1 MRSLQSVH
9 DKNSLSKS
17 YKLHLARLGLLQER
31 FEIDQK
37 TKLLKIDSQGRTEVK
52 GYSLS
57 SLGRLMLRSIGL
69 PDGLTSQSAKDE

>member
-37 TKLLKIDSQGRTEVK
+37 TKLLKINSQGRTEVK